1 MAGDRRSD
9 AVRARRRRFEGQICG
24 SWLADL
30 GDGAQGGPG
39 GRRAL
44 LGRTCAP
51 NGSAKGLDFEYWL
64 GVQKSP
70 LFANTF
76 VVRGADLDDPDKK
89 GFLEKYLRGWAMGL
103 EFGYEN
109 PRAAVEA
116 VFEQFPS
123 LASNLGPKLG
133 TTSCLQQTNVFRGDM
148 SKRAGWG
155 DHNMQAWQLFFD
167 KIYQLK
173 QITKPVKAED
183 VCTNVLIAGANA
195 FDRAKVKAD
204 AANYKLSQPFAE
216 LDLDNIKAH
225 LFDQAIPA
233 NR

>member
-1 MAGDRRSD
+1 MSATAFSGPKLRIVNAAKVYNARSGDLLALDRCSLDVEAGEIVSIVG
-9 AVRARRRRFEGQICG
+9 AVGCG
-24 SWLADL
+24 KTTVLWSM
-30 GDGAQGGPG
+30 
-39 GRRAL
+39 
-44 LGRTCAP
+44 
-51 NGSAKGLDFEYWL
+51 SGLH
-64 GVQKSP
+64 P
-70 LFANTF
+70 
-76 VVRGADLDDPDKK
+76 
-89 GFLEKYLRGWAMGL
+89 LRGWAMGL
-103 EFGYEN
+103 EFGCEN

-133 TTSCLQQTNVFRGDM
+133 TTSCLQQTNVFSGDM

-155 DHNMQAWQLFFD
+155 DHNMPAWQLFFD

-183 VCTNVLIAGANA
+183 VCSNALIAGANA
-195 FDRAKVKAD
+195 FDHAKVKAD
-204 AANYKLSQPFAE
+204 AADYKLSQQFAD

-225 LFDQAIPA
+225 LFDQAVPA

>member
-1 MAGDRRSD
+1 
-9 AVRARRRRFEGQICG
+9 
-24 SWLADL
+24 
-30 GDGAQGGPG
+30 
-39 GRRAL
+39 
-44 LGRTCAP
+44 
-51 NGSAKGLDFEYWL
+51 
-64 GVQKSP
+64 
-70 LFANTF
+70 
-76 VVRGADLDDPDKK
+76 
-89 GFLEKYLRGWAMGL
+89 MGL

-109 PRAAVEA
+109 PRAAVEM

-167 KIYQLK
+167 KIYELK

-183 VCTNVLIAGANA
+183 VCSNVLIAGANA
-195 FDRAKVKAD
+195 FDHAKVKAD

-225 LFDQAIPA
+225 LFDQAVPA
-233 NR
+233 SR